1 MNKCNDSI
9 KIHQEYIDK
18 YNECSNRFSDVRSR
32 FKAVNES
39 LLSSQAI
46 HQYLIQK
53 NGKLNELFDTKP
65 EVTSLLNSCIELGE
79 KLYSS
84 TSASGRENVKR
95 QIEELQMVFDTL
107 YDDILSVN
115 REAKDQLTIWSGFE
129 ELYNE
134 LNQWFN
140 NTKQILN
147 KDLLLKSTLDEKK
160 MQLQIYRD
168 MLQAVLKKKQ
178 DIVKLQNLTVGI
190 QMRDNDDILLSSM
203 SNQHD
208 EILKQ
213 IQNFVDKYEAIVKDH
228 EQYTKSVMEMQE
240 WLDATHNT
248 LMLWGDTNLE
258 KISLLSN
265 LDRIKVA
272 NNEAIYCVLSNIKIF
287 YVVYVISK
295 YVFLCF

>member
-1 MNKCNDSI
+1 M
-9 KIHQEYIDK
+9 
-18 YNECSNRFSDVRSR
+18 
-32 FKAVNES
+32 
-39 LLSSQAI
+39 
-46 HQYLIQK
+46 
-53 NGKLNELFDTKP
+53 
-65 EVTSLLNSCIELGE
+65 
-79 KLYSS
+79 
-84 TSASGRENVKR
+84 
-95 QIEELQMVFDTL
+95 FDTL
-107 YDDILSVN
+107 FDDILGIN
-115 REAKDQLTIWSGFE
+115 RDVKDQLTRWSGFE

-140 NTKQILN
+140 NTKQIMN

-168 MLQAVLKKKQ
+168 MLQAAQKKKQ
-178 DIVKLQNLTVGI
+178 DIVKLEDLTGRM

-203 SNQHD
+203 SKQHD

-248 LMLWGDTNLE
+248 IMLWSDTNLE

-265 LDRIKVA
+265 LDRIKV
-272 NNEAIYCVLSNIKIF
+272 NNYN
-287 YVVYVISK
+287 YY
-295 YVFLCF
+295 YR

>member
-1 MNKCNDSI
+1 MFQDILNKCTDSI

-18 YNECSNRFSDVRSR
+18 YNECSIQLSNVQSW
-32 FKAVNES
+32 FKNVNEPP
-39 LLSSQAI
+39 LSSQAI

-53 NGKLNELFDTKP
+53 NGKLNELLDTKP
-65 EVTSLLNSCIELGE
+65 NVVSLLNSCIELGE
-79 KLYSS
+79 KLYLS
-84 TSASGRENVKR
+84 TSTSGRENIKC
-95 QIEELQMVFDTL
+95 QIEELQTVFDTL
-107 YDDILSVN
+107 YDDILSIN
-115 REAKDQLTIWSGFE
+115 RDVKDQLTKWSRFE

-140 NTKQILN
+140 NTKQTLN

-168 MLQAVLKKKQ
+168 MLQAALKKKQ
-178 DIVKLQNLTVGI
+178 DIIKLQDLTGRMK
-190 QMRDNDDILLSSM
+190 MRDNDDVLLLSLSK
-203 SNQHD
+203 QHD

-213 IQNFVDKYEAIVKDH
+213 IQDSVDKYEAIVKDH

-265 LDRIKVA
+265 LDRIKVH
-272 NNEAIYCVLSNIKIF
+272 NNEVTDDL
-287 YVVYVISK
+287 
-295 YVFLCF
+295 

>member
-1 MNKCNDSI
+1 
-9 KIHQEYIDK
+9 
-18 YNECSNRFSDVRSR
+18 
-32 FKAVNES
+32 
-39 LLSSQAI
+39 
-46 HQYLIQK
+46 
-53 NGKLNELFDTKP
+53 
-65 EVTSLLNSCIELGE
+65 
-79 KLYSS
+79 
-84 TSASGRENVKR
+84 
-95 QIEELQMVFDTL
+95 MVFDTL

-168 MLQAVLKKKQ
+168 MLQAALKKKQ
-178 DIVKLQNLTVGI
+178 DIVKLQNLTVGM